1 MLNLVFT
8 FLCGCLVGFCHG
20 LPASVSEAH
29 SAATQELHLYLK
41 NSTNGLDPHFAPIV
55 SQLRAANDQV
65 EVGRDSILPF
75 LSFLFDTLD
84 LVDNAIDDCID
95 DMMIEFIPDEPTD
108 PGYPNV
114 TPMAT
119 ETLETG
125 PPPVVPAPIVSD
137 VPIAPP
143 DAVKA
148 DPPK

>member
-1 MLNLVFT
+1 MLNLIFA

-41 NSTNGLDPHFAPIV
+41 NSTNGLDPHFSPIV

-75 LSFLFDTLD
+75 LTFLFDTLG
-84 LVDNAIDDCID
+84 LVDNEIDDCID

-108 PGYPNV
+108 PGYPTAPPV
-114 TPMAT
+114 VT
-119 ETLETG
+119 ETLETAA
-125 PPPVVPAPIVSD
+125 PPVVPAPVVPD
-137 VPIAPP
+137 VPIAPA
-143 DAVKA
+143 DAVKT